1 MLTHVIVPLPINSK
15 PLWSCTS
22 KRIECFSAFG
32 MWQVMCFSQRKG
44 DLENNDDTVINHQA
58 EQKRALYLQLGE
70 KILQKANEE
79 NKIGVQ

>member
-1 MLTHVIVPLPINSK
+1 
-15 PLWSCTS
+15 
-22 KRIECFSAFG
+22 
-32 MWQVMCFSQRKG
+32 MCFSQRKG